1 QHFCPKY
8 SRELQ
13 ARSSNPNSK
22 TQLEFN
28 MSKMAAFNLLAAAA
42 LLCCIGCCT
51 AQHGRPNEKYT
62 YIGCYG
68 DTTRRDLSS
77 YVAHSRMSVEFCY
90 RQCDRLR
97 YRYFGLQ
104 NGRLC
109 FCGNTYGL
117 YGRKSERECNRRCNG
132 NRDEFCGGRMRNCIY
147 EIHREQCE
155 CDRKPNA

>member
-1 QHFCPKY
+1 
-8 SRELQ
+8 
-13 ARSSNPNSK
+13 
-22 TQLEFN
+22 

-117 YGRKSERECNRRCNG
+117 ACTGARASASATG
-132 NRDEFCGGRMRNCIY
+132 AATATGDEFCGGRMRNCIY

>member
-1 QHFCPKY
+1 
-8 SRELQ
+8 
-13 ARSSNPNSK
+13 
-22 TQLEFN
+22 

-117 YGRKSERECNRRCNG
+117 ACTGARASASATGAATATGTSSAAAGCATASTRSTGSSASATASRTPETQTTDGAPANQLARHLKLL
-132 NRDEFCGGRMRNCIY
+132 
-147 EIHREQCE
+147 
-155 CDRKPNA
+155 